1 MKFGRNFLEKSLY
14 LRKFCLIYLIKLNQ
28 KNKNCQFCLDK
39 IFEKN
44 YKVRD
49 LPNINYIKEDFFK
62 FSSFFQNLINS
73 FSKIKSDRAI
83 LLPKI
88 ENEDF
93 MDQLKQKKS
102 KYLFKNFRKSKKKN
116 SSWFQFQK
124 KIFLQETKMKKE
136 KTTETQN

>member
-62 FSSFFQNLINS
+62 FSSFFQNAIFIPAHLCWHDFCFTSSS
-73 FSKIKSDRAI
+73 FSMDVGFPAV
-83 LLPKI
+83 LPC
-88 ENEDF
+88 
-93 MDQLKQKKS
+93 
-102 KYLFKNFRKSKKKN
+102 N
-116 SSWFQFQK
+116 SQW
-124 KIFLQETKMKKE
+124 IFAT
-136 KTTETQN
+136 NRF